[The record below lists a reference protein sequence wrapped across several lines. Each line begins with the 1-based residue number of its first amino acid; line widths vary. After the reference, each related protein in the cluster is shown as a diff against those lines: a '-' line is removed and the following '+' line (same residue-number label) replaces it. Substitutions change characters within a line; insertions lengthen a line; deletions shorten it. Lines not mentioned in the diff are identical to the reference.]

1 MQLRVLGA
9 AAGGGFPQWNCGCTN
24 CRAAREGGGRAHPRR
39 QSSIAV
45 RGATGPWFLVNA
57 SPDVREQL
65 EWLRD
70 PRDSALRS
78 SPVAGVILTDAE
90 IDHTAG
96 LIILRES
103 GEPLHIFGT
112 GAVRHALTAGY
123 PILDVLER
131 YCGFHWGAMEP
142 GRTLHLPDE
151 QASTLHVEPFVV
163 PADPPLYMRG
173 RETVEGGLAL
183 GLTFRDPATN
193 RTATYVPALERLD
206 DALLARLAA
215 SDVVL
220 LDGTFWSNEELPSQG
235 IGTRTALDMG
245 HLPLSGPHGTLAR
258 LRDTEG
264 LRKILVH
271 INNSNPILLE
281 DSPER
286 EAVRAAGF
294 EVGYDGMII
303 DL

>member
-1 MQLRVLGA
+1 
-9 AAGGGFPQWNCGCTN
+9 
-24 CRAAREGGGRAHPRR
+24 
-39 QSSIAV
+39 
-45 RGATGPWFLVNA
+45 
-57 SPDVREQL
+57 
-65 EWLRD
+65 
-70 PRDSALRS
+70 
-78 SPVAGVILTDAE
+78 
-90 IDHTAG
+90 
-96 LIILRES
+96 
-103 GEPLHIFGT
+103 
-112 GAVRHALTAGY
+112 
-123 PILDVLER
+123 
-131 YCGFHWGAMEP
+131 
-142 GRTLHLPDE
+142 
-151 QASTLHVEPFVV
+151 
-163 PADPPLYMRG
+163 MRG